1 MRGAVGASRRIAHV
15 VTCQSEQS
23 VQKIGLLQRLT
34 PGTLAWT
41 MAAAAGP
48 VGRGVTIIKL
58 TWTVTLAVL
67 ASAVQRVRR
76 GRKRWIVGE

>member
-1 MRGAVGASRRIAHV
+1 
-15 VTCQSEQS
+15 
-23 VQKIGLLQRLT
+23 
-34 PGTLAWT
+34 LAWT

-67 ASAVQRVRR
+67 ASAVSGNAAYADPWSR
-76 GRKRWIVGE
+76 